1 MYQTENVPHDAIVT
15 PISNIKASHLVHFL
29 SMAIF
34 ALIGPMTHMRKA
46 NSDPRIPIIE
56 LNSGMAI
63 DTATAMKVMRVRW
76 IMTPNRLKIV

>member
-1 MYQTENVPHDAIVT
+1 M
-15 PISNIKASHLVHFL
+15 

-46 NSDPRIPIIE
+46 KSDPRIPIIE

-76 IMTPNRLKIV
+76 MMMPNRLNVVWHGAWSSGP

>member
-15 PISNIKASHLVHFL
+15 PTSNIKASHLVHFL

-56 LNSGMAI
+56 LNSGIAI

-76 IMTPNRLKIV
+76 IMTPNRLNIV